1 MQFVT
6 KFSIFLVKVNQKDEN
21 TAESSFS
28 FFIKINNFA
37 LYYYKNFIFIFL
49 LIAYGFIWY
58 NCYRCFNANAK
69 AQGRQHLGGEN
80 LKDIIVVYPKKETAL
95 SIRSMIEKSGFRVT
109 HVCALGSSA
118 LEIAQEKQSGAIV
131 CPFVMRDITA
141 AELAEQVPQG
151 FDIIALSKSGSE
163 QYMGNLITL
172 PVPMDRNDFLN
183 TVQMLACSKS
193 SFTRRTGAEDEY
205 ISKAKEALISLKGMS
220 ETQAHKFLQQ
230 ESMKSGKKIAVVA
243 MDILDR
249 LT

>member
-1 MQFVT
+1 MF
-6 KFSIFLVKVNQKDEN
+6 
-21 TAESSFS
+21 
-28 FFIKINNFA
+28 NNFS
-37 LYYYKNFIFIFL
+37 YFNKRKFIFIFL
-49 LIAYGFIWY
+49 LIAYGLIWY
-58 NCYRCFNANAK
+58 NCYRCFNAA
-69 AQGRQHLGGEN
+69 AQCRVNTAGGDVN

-95 SIRSMIEKSGFRVT
+95 SIRSLIEKSGFHVS

-118 LEIAQEKQSGAIV
+118 LEIAQEKQNGVIV
-131 CPFVMRDITA
+131 CPFVMRDISA

-151 FDIIALSKSGSE
+151 FDIIALSNSGSE

-183 TVQMLACSKS
+183 TVHMLASSRS
-193 SFTRRTGAEDEY
+193 SFTRRTGADGEY

-220 ETQAHKFLQQ
+220 ESQAHKFLQQ
-230 ESMKSGKKIAVVA
+230 ESMKSGKKISAVA